1 LDKNLVLLRKYLQ
14 FGVGFVQFELQI
26 AGDKY
31 YFAVVSG
38 FRPVKTY
45 GMGFAK

>member
-1 LDKNLVLLRKYLQ
+1 VLLRKYLQ
-14 FGVGFVQFELQI
+14 FGVGFVQFELQF

-31 YFAVVSG
+31 YFAVDG
-38 FRPVKTY
+38 DFRPVITY